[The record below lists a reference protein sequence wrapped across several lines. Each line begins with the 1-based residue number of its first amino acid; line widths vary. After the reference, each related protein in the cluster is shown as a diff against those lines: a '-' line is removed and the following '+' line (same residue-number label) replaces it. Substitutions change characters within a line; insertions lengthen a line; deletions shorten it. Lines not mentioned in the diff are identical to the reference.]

1 MHWSGGV
8 SWNDVWDELGMGDW
22 MSWLFSGGGGGGG
35 GGGGQ
40 RWMEQSAAA
49 GAQHRRGG
57 GVVEPRSRRPEWI
70 WDERF
75 RRWVR
80 TPPPLVR
87 NFGPVMFSS

>member
-1 MHWSGGV
+1 MHWGGGV

-35 GGGGQ
+35 GGQ

-49 GAQHRRGG
+49 GAQQRGG
-57 GVVEPRSRRPEWI
+57 GVVVEPRPRSPEWI

-80 TPPPLVR
+80 TLPPLVR
-87 NFGPVMFSS
+87 NVGPVMFSS